1 MAVLPTKA
9 RKEDALYQSNYQ
21 TLAELVRKLSA
32 NLNLVHQGGGVK
44 AQQRQ
49 REKGKLPV
57 RERIAKLLDEN
68 TSLLEIGQF
77 AAWNVYDEPIA
88 CAGVVA
94 GIGQIQGIECMVIAN
109 DPSVKGGTYF
119 PLTVKKHLR
128 AQEIA

>member
-9 RKEDALYQSNYQ
+9 RKEDALYQSNYK
-21 TLAELVRKLSA
+21 TLSELVRKLNA

-57 RERIAKLLDEN
+57 RERIVKLLDEN

-88 CAGVVA
+88 CAGVV
-94 GIGQIQGIECMVIAN
+94 
-109 DPSVKGGTYF
+109 
-119 PLTVKKHLR
+119 
-128 AQEIA
+128 